1 MRCASGGDGVGR
13 GSVLTGLRQTRG
25 RVRALLATG
34 TVASLGAVVGL
45 GVLGAGASSAAGP
58 VAGAARTVNLRDSGR
73 LHLTSHSGLTLN
85 LQGSASGN
93 IEGTIYIHLDVASST
108 HVTAQ
113 VNIYPSGGSLS
124 GNVSAAYEVGG
135 SYASFTG
142 TMKITRG
149 TGTYA
154 HAHASDLRFTGSI
167 KRVND
172 ATTVEVSGPLSY

>member
-1 MRCASGGDGVGR
+1 MGPRRS
-13 GSVLTGLRQTRG
+13 RG
-25 RVRALLATG
+25 RVHVLLASG
-34 TVASLGAVVGL
+34 AVASLGAIVGL

-58 VAGAARTVNLRDSGR
+58 VAGAARTQNLHEKGR

-85 LQGSASGN
+85 LQGSTS
-93 IEGTIYIHLDVASST
+93 GTINGTLYIHLDVASST
-108 HVTAQ
+108 HVTAE

-124 GNVSAAYEVGG
+124 GHVSAAYEVGG
-135 SYASFTG
+135 AYASFAG

-154 HAHASDLRFTGSI
+154 HAHASNLRFTGSI